1 MRESTGIAVS
11 DYIEGAARSLAVLES
26 FDVHRQR
33 LNATQTAERTGLT
46 RAAARRHLLTL
57 SHLGYLESDGQ
68 HYWLAPRVL
77 RLAGS
82 YLASA
87 RLPRAVRPTLAEL
100 SSELRGTFCVAVLDG
115 QESVI
120 VATSGERWGS
130 DHSAPFGAH
139 LGSRLPAFCTSTGR
153 VMLAGFPPT
162 ALRAWFQSCTPVK
175 LSAKTTTQKSQ
186 IAARIAAARRDGFC
200 YASEE
205 HELGVHAIAVPL
217 IDATG
222 QCVGALNA
230 VDYLQSTSA
239 EHLLKK
245 VLPRLQRA
253 ATKLR
258 AML

>member
-1 MRESTGIAVS
+1 MRDGTDIAAV
-11 DYIEGAARSLAVLES
+11 DYIEGAARSLSVLES

-130 DHSAPFGAH
+130 DDSAPFGAH

-153 VMLAGFPPT
+153 IMLAGLSPS
-162 ALRAWFQSCTPVK
+162 ALKGWLQACAPAK

-186 IAARIAAARRDGFC
+186 IAKLIADARREGFC

-205 HELGVHAIAVPL
+205 HEIGVHAIAVPL

-222 QCVGALNA
+222 HCVGALNA
-230 VDYLQSTSA
+230 VDYLQSSSS